1 MSSALELVP
10 AISPPLVK
18 TLRQYAVPS
27 TYGDYEMTPGLNCLI
42 VDAISYV
49 RFLTDTSVTVN
60 DYLQIEPFVPFLINV
75 TSAAPVLEILRD
87 SGGASPNLSFYP
99 VAGSAP
105 QVPWVPMQGPE
116 YVVPYSVGTTA
127 TTYDLGVTGIVEVLV
142 ASAVQVGVVFGDVGD
157 DMTAPTLF
165 PVYPSSPMRFK
176 LGPTSRRMA
185 LAAASGTA
193 NITLAHIGR
202 AS

>member
-49 RFLTDTSVTVN
+49 RFMTDTSVTVN

-87 SGGASPNLSFYP
+87 SVGASPNLSFYP

-127 TTYDLGVTGIVEVLV
+127 TTYDHRHCRGAGRVGCAGGSGIRRRWRRHD
-142 ASAVQVGVVFGDVGD
+142 STHAVSG
-157 DMTAPTLF
+157 L
-165 PVYPSSPMRFK
+165 PV
-176 LGPTSRRMA
+176 
-185 LAAASGTA
+185 
-193 NITLAHIGR
+193 
-202 AS
+202 